1 MSSRPDAVTQA
12 VRAGLESDAVTG
24 AVVPPIHLSTTYAFH
39 AFGEK
44 RSYDYSRSGNP
55 TRAVVEKQDDP
66 VLGQFLSFLAADMRA
81 RPERI
86 QAVSPAWL
94 KRVRSLVR
102 GVKSDRNAPL
112 DPSDE

>member
-1 MSSRPDAVTQA
+1 MASVLQAESSLTDRFQTTVPGLVRKALKLGKRAKIRYALQADGTVVMS
-12 VRAGLESDAVTG
+12 
-24 AVVPPIHLSTTYAFH
+24 
-39 AFGEK
+39 
-44 RSYDYSRSGNP
+44 
-55 TRAVVEKQDDP
+55 RAVVEKQDDP